1 VNPRGPLERLL
12 ERAVTHLHVLIAD
25 TVDEVST

>member
-1 VNPRGPLERLL
+1 VNASGPLERLL
-12 ERAVTHLHVLIAD
+12 ERAVTHLHVLIAA